1 MLTKN
6 LAPINIMFAGG
17 TLKSTIPYL
26 TERNRAKVVPL
37 ASMSYD
43 LSCNT
48 KFLQTFNG
56 FGDISNIFSSS
67 KFDRRGFKYS
77 LFAPIRLRIKKKR
90 FDFSRNGLNATLTI

>member
-17 TLKSTIPYL
+17 TLESTIPYL

-48 KFLQTFNG
+48 KFLQRFNV
-56 FGDISNIFSSS
+56 FGDISKKN
-67 KFDRRGFKYS
+67 
-77 LFAPIRLRIKKKR
+77 LQNLIRVVLSIVY
-90 FDFSRNGLNATLTI
+90 LYQ

>member
-48 KFLQTFNG
+48 KCLQRLNV
-56 FGDISNIFSSS
+56 FGDISNNF
-67 KFDRRGFKYS
+67 G
-77 LFAPIRLRIKKKR
+77 
-90 FDFSRNGLNATLTI
+90 TT

>member
-17 TLKSTIPYL
+17 TLESTIPYL

-48 KFLQTFNG
+48 KFLQRFNVFGDNSKKKVAKFGKNG
-56 FGDISNIFSSS
+56 F
-67 KFDRRGFKYS
+67 KHS
-77 LFAPIRLRIKKKR
+77 LLAPSGALIAIP
-90 FDFSRNGLNATLTI
+90 TYY

>member
-48 KFLQTFNG
+48 KFHELG
-56 FGDISNIFSSS
+56 FPLLISFFTDCQSAFPN
-67 KFDRRGFKYS
+67 KD
-77 LFAPIRLRIKKKR
+77 
-90 FDFSRNGLNATLTI
+90 

>member
-6 LAPINIMFAGG
+6 LAPINIMFAGS

-37 ASMSYD
+37 ASLSYD

-48 KFLQTFNG
+48 KFLQSSRGLMFLEMHELG
-56 FGDISNIFSSS
+56 FPFLISF
-67 KFDRRGFKYS
+67 
-77 LFAPIRLRIKKKR
+77 
-90 FDFSRNGLNATLTI
+90 